1 MEQNRTPKCAVVG
14 YGSWATAIVKTL
26 TTNRHH
32 INWLV
37 LNEEIL
43 QSLEHRGRNSSKTT
57 SEKEYENTYQKK
69 AFKQSTTSQS
79 NFRYKENKA
88 EIKNAKSQWEKG
100 NQYYYGFEEKE
111 D

>member
-43 QSLEHRGRNSSKTT
+43 QSLERRGRNSKSMASPLLLSSFSATRRETERVKPAVA
-57 SEKEYENTYQKK
+57 KVEN
-69 AFKQSTTSQS
+69 
-79 NFRYKENKA
+79 
-88 EIKNAKSQWEKG
+88 IV
-100 NQYYYGFEEKE
+100 
-111 D
+111 